1 MSLHKSVKS
10 DAENEI
16 LKDMRLK
23 KGFVLR
29 EVCGERVIVGEGLEN
44 VDFSKLLS
52 INETAAWIWKKAS
65 ELGDFTAE
73 QLAEALCQEY
83 NVEPAQAV
91 ADVSELLGQWTEL
104 GIAE

>member
-1 MSLHKSVKS
+1 
-10 DAENEI
+10 
-16 LKDMRLK
+16 MRLK
-23 KGFVLR
+23 EGFVLR
-29 EVCGERVIVGEGLEN
+29 NVCGESVIIAEGLEN
-44 VDFSKLLS
+44 IDFSKLLS